1 MENNIL
7 TILIFFPLV
16 GILGMFIAY
25 MLKQED
31 IVYKYIALFTTSIQ
45 LFLTGWLYLNF
56 DPSILLNADVVQ
68 NPVKFAVQVPWID
81 NFNIQYL

>member
-31 IVYKYIALFTTSIQ
+31 IVYKYIVL
-45 LFLTGWLYLNF
+45 
-56 DPSILLNADVVQ
+56 
-68 NPVKFAVQVPWID
+68 
-81 NFNIQYL
+81 QYQFSYF